1 MFSYLQ
7 QMTATSIALSKDRPE
22 PAEGDEQTVITVRR
36 EPKARLKLLLQHTP
50 AARPMIDIVSDAL
63 DAITIP
69 ELQKRGL
76 MPSQAEHAGN

>member
-1 MFSYLQ
+1 
-7 QMTATSIALSKDRPE
+7 MTATTIALSKTRPE
-22 PAEGDEQTVITVRR
+22 VTEGDEQTVITVRR

-50 AARPMIDIVSDAL
+50 EARPMIDIVSEAL

>member
-1 MFSYLQ
+1 MN
-7 QMTATSIALSKDRPE
+7 ATTIALSKNRPA
-22 PAEGDEQTVITVRR
+22 PAERIEQTVITVRR

-50 AARPMIDIVSDAL
+50 EARPMIDIVSEAL

>member
-1 MFSYLQ
+1 
-7 QMTATSIALSKDRPE
+7 MTATSIALSKATAPIT
-22 PAEGDEQTVITVRR
+22 EGDEQTVITVRR

-50 AARPMIDIVSDAL
+50 AARPMIDIVSEAL

-76 MPSQAEHAGN
+76 MLPASDQSGR